1 VAALASGLEIR
12 NPLRNRQEKNEFYFQ
27 SRRKNFLDSGIEAR
41 VSKRKERNSVFAK
54 IFVRAEPPCI
64 RSRRNELIWLLDSER
79 HLRVDPISL
88 CAQFPASRSERET
101 LGKLQMQP
109 TYSDIVRRFSLCIV
123 RLNRPIIRRILFI
136 GLLACFLCAPHGR
149 AADELVPPFG
159 FRWNDSMARV
169 EAVLHGAKAKITSRE
184 KKENREVWTVEG
196 LIHPGL
202 KRTVFTFKERAL
214 VAVELQYEYPDWSIE
229 RYNQRMG
236 EIRKYFDEKYGTG
249 KLVSRSRDHDTDVI
263 QTLVGYQ
270 WMVGATMLELFYFSA
285 QHDNLLYRTISV
297 DYKAL

>member
-1 VAALASGLEIR
+1 MSAVSRHDGEQNGLLIAS
-12 NPLRNRQEKNEFYFQ
+12 
-27 SRRKNFLDSGIEAR
+27 
-41 VSKRKERNSVFAK
+41 VS
-54 IFVRAEPPCI
+54 
-64 RSRRNELIWLLDSER
+64 
-79 HLRVDPISL
+79 RVDPVGL
-88 CAQFPASRSERET
+88 RAQFPASLRRGQT
-101 LGKLQMQP
+101 LSKLDMQASN
-109 TYSDIVRRFSLCIV
+109 SDITGRISTCFIRSKELKICRFLWISLIASF
-123 RLNRPIIRRILFI
+123 LFAHHA
-136 GLLACFLCAPHGR
+136 L

-169 EAVLHGAKAKITSRE
+169 EAVLHGAKAKLVSRE
-184 KKENREVWTVEG
+184 KKENREIWIVEG

-214 VAVELQYEYPDWSIE
+214 IAVELQYEYPDWSIE

-249 KLVSRSRDHDTDVI
+249 KLVSRSRDHETDVI

-270 WMVGATMLELFYFSA
+270 WMVGTTMLELFYFSA
-285 QHDNLLYRTISV
+285 QHDNLVYRTISV

>member
-1 VAALASGLEIR
+1 MCVT
-12 NPLRNRQEKNEFYFQ
+12 
-27 SRRKNFLDSGIEAR
+27 
-41 VSKRKERNSVFAK
+41 
-54 IFVRAEPPCI
+54 
-64 RSRRNELIWLLDSER
+64 RSN
-79 HLRVDPISL
+79 
-88 CAQFPASRSERET
+88 
-101 LGKLQMQP
+101 QP
-109 TYSDIVRRFSLCIV
+109 M
-123 RLNRPIIRRILFI
+123 IRRIVLIGVIVSFI
-136 GLLACFLCAPHGR
+136 FSAQHLG

-169 EAVLHGAKAKITSRE
+169 EAVLHGAKAKLVSRE
-184 KKENREVWTVEG
+184 KKENREVWSVEG

-202 KRTVFTFKERAL
+202 RRTVFTFKERAL

-249 KLVSRSRDHDTDVI
+249 KLVSRSRDHDTEVI

-270 WMVGATMLELFYFSA
+270 WMVGTTMLELFYFSA
-285 QHDNLLYRTISV
+285 QHDNLIYRTISV

>member
-1 VAALASGLEIR
+1 MQATDTDTTG
-12 NPLRNRQEKNEFYFQ
+12 
-27 SRRKNFLDSGIEAR
+27 R
-41 VSKRKERNSVFAK
+41 VSMCVTRPNQ
-54 IFVRAEPPCI
+54 PMI
-64 RSRRNELIWLLDSER
+64 R
-79 HLRVDPISL
+79 
-88 CAQFPASRSERET
+88 QF
-101 LGKLQMQP
+101 L
-109 TYSDIVRRFSLCIV
+109 
-123 RLNRPIIRRILFI
+123 I
-136 GLLACFLCAPHGR
+136 GLVTVFVFFAQHLR

-169 EAVLHGAKAKITSRE
+169 EAVLHGAKAKLVSRE

-214 VAVELQYEYPDWSIE
+214 VAIELQYEYPDWSIE
-229 RYNQRMG
+229 RYNTRMG

-249 KLVSRSRDHDTDVI
+249 KLVSRSRDHDTEVI

-270 WMVGATMLELFYFSA
+270 WMVGTTMLELYYFSA
-285 QHDNLLYRTISV
+285 QHDNLVYRTISV

>member
-1 VAALASGLEIR
+1 MQQ
-12 NPLRNRQEKNEFYFQ
+12 P
-27 SRRKNFLDSGIEAR
+27 
-41 VSKRKERNSVFAK
+41 
-54 IFVRAEPPCI
+54 
-64 RSRRNELIWLLDSER
+64 W
-79 HLRVDPISL
+79 VDRLSL
-88 CAQFPASRSERET
+88 CAQFPASESRAKT
-101 LGKLQMQP
+101 LDQLQMQA
-109 TYSDIVRRFSLCIV
+109 TNTDFTG
-123 RLNRPIIRRILFI
+123 RLSRCMARSNRPIIRRFLLI
-136 GLLACFLCAPHGR
+136 GLIASILSAPLARG
-149 AADELVPPFG
+149 ADELVPPFG

-184 KKENREVWTVEG
+184 KKENRQVWTVEG

-202 KRTVFTFKERAL
+202 KRTLFTFKERAL

-270 WMVGATMLELFYFSA
+270 WMVGTTMLELFYFSA
-285 QHDNLLYRTISV
+285 QHDNLVYRTISV